1 MALTTTPAAPRRA
14 RAGRG
19 AAPGARGVRV
29 LRGAHVA
36 VGVSVAYLV
45 ARDGSPPWQILRLAC
60 VVAVT
65 TVIWVLLGRSAR
77 GPRAGIAFAA
87 GCLAIPVGAGI
98 AVPHLAKAGLQP
110 VTLAGLITLLGGL
123 VLVGIGAA
131 TLVRVTP
138 RWWRAAVVPALLA
151 VVLVPVPV
159 LGQAVAA
166 TNVPPTTVGSI
177 TPGGRGLAYDDVAF
191 GTSDGVTL
199 SGWYIRSAN
208 GAAVALL
215 HGAGSTRSD
224 VLNHAVVLTRHG
236 YGVLLFDA
244 RGHGRSGGRAMDFG
258 WYGDQDTGA
267 AVSFL
272 RSRPDVDHER
282 IGVIG
287 LSMGGEE
294 AIGAAAT
301 DPRIHAVVAEGAT
314 NRVTADRDWMSDES
328 GWRGSIQ
335 EGIEWLTYN
344 TADLLTYADPPI
356 ALHDAVAAA
365 SPRPV
370 LLIAGGAMADE
381 AKAGRYI
388 QSGSPSTVDLWV
400 VPNTGHTAALD
411 TQPQQWEQRVTTFLT
426 AALHPD
432 AA

>member
-1 MALTTTPAAPRRA
+1 VLKGAHLLVGSDA
-14 RAGRG
+14 RA
-19 AAPGARGVRV
+19 A
-29 LRGAHVA
+29 
-36 VGVSVAYLV
+36 
-45 ARDGSPPWQILRLAC
+45 
-60 VVAVT
+60 
-65 TVIWVLLGRSAR
+65 
-77 GPRAGIAFAA
+77 RAGIAFAA
-87 GCLAIPVGAGI
+87 GSLAIPVGVGI
-98 AVPHLAKAGLQP
+98 GVPHLAKAGFQP
-110 VTLAGLITLLGGL
+110 VTMAGLIVLLGGL

-138 RWWRAAVVPALLA
+138 RWWRVAVIPGLIA
-151 VVLVPVPV
+151 VVLLALLVV
-159 LGQAVAA
+159 GQAVAA
-166 TNVPPTTVGSI
+166 TNVPHTAVGST
-177 TPGGRGLAYDDVAF
+177 TPGDRGLAYDDVAF
-191 GTSDGVTL
+191 ATSDGVTL
-199 SGWYIRSAN
+199 SGWYIHSAN
-208 GAAVALL
+208 HAAVALL

-224 VLNHAVVLTRHG
+224 VLNHAVLLARHG

-272 RSRPDVDHER
+272 RSRPDVDDER

-294 AIGAAAT
+294 AIGAAAA

-314 NRVTADRDWMSDES
+314 NRVTGDREWMSDEF

-344 TADLLTYADPPI
+344 AADLLTDADQPI

-365 SPRPV
+365 APCPV
-370 LLIAGGAMADE
+370 LLIAGGAIADE
-381 AKAGRYI
+381 ARAGRYI
-388 QSGSPSTVDLWV
+388 QSGSPATVALWV
-400 VPNTGHTAALD
+400 VPNARHTAALD

-426 AALHPD
+426 AALHPHTR
-432 AA
+432 AAP